1 MKSDEIL
8 MIGDSLIEYGDWD
21 DLLGTEVIN
30 RGMGGD
36 TTEGVLMRVGR
47 SLKREPGK
55 IFLMVGVNDIITGE
69 STDFIARNYE
79 AILEKIKALSPES
92 AVFVHKALPCS
103 PEKLFFV
110 FDNSR
115 VTALNREIERLAK
128 KYDAKCVDL
137 WDVLTKKGEL
147 LPEYTTDGVHLTASA
162 YALWADRLKPLL

>member
-1 MKSDEIL
+1 MKRDEIL

-21 DLLGTEVIN
+21 ALFGKAVIN

-36 TTEGVLMRVGR
+36 TTEGVLMRIGR
-47 SLKREPGK
+47 SLEKKPGK

-79 AILEKIKALSPES
+79 AILEKIRALSPES
-92 AVFVHKALPCS
+92 AVYVHKALPCN

-115 VTALNREIERLAK
+115 VAALNREIEKLSK

-137 WDVLTKKGEL
+137 WDVLTENGEL
-147 LPEYTTDGVHLTASA
+147 LPEYTIDGVHLTEPA

>member
-36 TTEGVLMRVGR
+36 TTEGVLMRIGR

-69 STDFIARNYE
+69 STGFISRNYE

-103 PEKLFFV
+103 PEKLFLFLT
-110 FDNSR
+110 
-115 VTALNREIERLAK
+115 TA
-128 KYDAKCVDL
+128 
-137 WDVLTKKGEL
+137 G
-147 LPEYTTDGVHLTASA
+147 
-162 YALWADRLKPLL
+162 